1 MRAASA
7 GPRRSQPAPPRRPS
21 SAQLSTDGRLPSS
34 AAARLG
40 RPAISQ
46 KSRSIEEILLQR
58 TAAAAMA
65 SLDAQAQARGRPAGQ
80 KTQLL
85 QFSQLSQLTQMTDL
99 AQSLERATSA
109 PGLRV
114 STPQRPFSAAAA
126 LSRNQL
132 ADGLRVGDGL
142 VVRAQA
148 QRPATSTVRRTMTAP
163 QPPAPQHRAAPQ
175 PQQAAHPPGAS
186 ASSTDGRWPPPA
198 ARESSQAA
206 LLPRSALRRSVTAS
220 RYVDPGREGGEAWA
234 ASRPPAEE
242 VRADPNPYPYPNLT
256 LTLTL
261 TLTLAPTPTPT
272 PTPTLTQAGGARA
285 RGGGRG
291 GQAR

>member
-7 GPRRSQPAPPRRPS
+7 GPRRSQPAPARRPT

-85 QFSQLSQLTQMTDL
+85 QLSQLSQLTQMTDL
-99 AQSLERATSA
+99 AQSLQRATSA

-114 STPQRPFSAAAA
+114 ATPQRPFSAAAA

-132 ADGLRVGDGL
+132 ADSLRAGDVL
-142 VVRAQA
+142 DVRAPA
-148 QRPATSTVRRTMTAP
+148 QRPATSTARRTMAAAHSATP
-163 QPPAPQHRAAPQ
+163 HRAP
-175 PQQAAHPPGAS
+175 PQQAGHPPAGC
-186 ASSTDGRWPPPA
+186 ASSTDGRWPQPA

-206 LLPRSALRRSVTAS
+206 LLPRYALRRSLTAS
-220 RYVDPGREGGEAWA
+220 RYVDPGREGGEARA
-234 ASRPPAEE
+234 ATRLLAEE
-242 VRADPNPYPYPNLT
+242 VRLRAKPSPN
-256 LTLTL
+256 
-261 TLTLAPTPTPT
+261 
-272 PTPTLTQAGGARA
+272 
-285 RGGGRG
+285 
-291 GQAR
+291 

>member
-1 MRAASA
+1 MADIAPPPPLPSHPARRAGKFSSEAVSCGYSLACGGFRTMRAASA
-7 GPRRSQPAPPRRPS
+7 GPRRSQPAPARRPS
-21 SAQLSTDGRLPSS
+21 SAQLSMDGRLPSS

-40 RPAISQ
+40 RPAINQ

-99 AQSLERATSA
+99 AQSLQRATSA

-114 STPQRPFSAAAA
+114 ATPQRPFSAAAA

-132 ADGLRVGDGL
+132 ADSLRAGDAL
-142 VVRAQA
+142 DVRAPA
-148 QRPATSTVRRTMTAP
+148 QRPATSTARRTMAAAHSATP
-163 QPPAPQHRAAPQ
+163 EHRAP
-175 PQQAAHPPGAS
+175 PQQAGHPPAGC
-186 ASSTDGRWPPPA
+186 ASSTDGRWPQPA

-206 LLPRSALRRSVTAS
+206 LLPRSALRRSLTAG
-220 RYVDPGREGGEAWA
+220 RYVDPGREGGEAREA
-234 ASRPPAEE
+234 TRLLAEQ
-242 VRADPNPYPYPNLT
+242 VRLRAKPNPN
-256 LTLTL
+256 
-261 TLTLAPTPTPT
+261 
-272 PTPTLTQAGGARA
+272 
-285 RGGGRG
+285 
-291 GQAR
+291 

>member
-1 MRAASA
+1 MVAAPTPRSLPPRAPSWQVSSEAVSCGYSLGRGGFHTMRAASA
-7 GPRRSQPAPPRRPS
+7 GPQRSQPARRPS
-21 SAQLSTDGRLPSS
+21 SAQLSMDGRLPSS

-40 RPAISQ
+40 RPAINQ

-99 AQSLERATSA
+99 AQSLQRATSA

-114 STPQRPFSAAAA
+114 ATPQRPFSAAAA

-132 ADGLRVGDGL
+132 ADSLRAGDAL
-142 VVRAQA
+142 DVRAPA
-148 QRPATSTVRRTMTAP
+148 QRPATSTVRRTTAHSATP
-163 QPPAPQHRAAPQ
+163 EHRAP
-175 PQQAAHPPGAS
+175 PQQAGRPPAGPAP
-186 ASSTDGRWPPPA
+186 STDGRWPQPA

-206 LLPRSALRRSVTAS
+206 LLPRSAMRRSLTAG
-220 RYVDPGREGGEAWA
+220 RYVDPGREGGEARA
-234 ASRPPAEE
+234 AARLLAEE
-242 VRADPNPYPYPNLT
+242 VRL
-256 LTLTL
+256 
-261 TLTLAPTPTPT
+261 
-272 PTPTLTQAGGARA
+272 RA
-285 RGGGRG
+285 RLNPS
-291 GQAR
+291 

>member
-7 GPRRSQPAPPRRPS
+7 GPLRSQPAPARRPS
-21 SAQLSTDGRLPSS
+21 SAQLSMDGRLPSS

-99 AQSLERATSA
+99 AQSLQRATSA
-109 PGLRV
+109 PGLRFA
-114 STPQRPFSAAAA
+114 TPQRPFSAAAT

-132 ADGLRVGDGL
+132 ADSLRTGDFL
-142 VVRAQA
+142 DVRAPA
-148 QRPATSTVRRTMTAP
+148 QRPATSTARRTMAAAHSATPEHCAP
-163 QPPAPQHRAAPQ
+163 
-175 PQQAAHPPGAS
+175 PQQAGHPPAGC
-186 ASSTDGRWPPPA
+186 ASSTDGRWPQPA

-206 LLPRSALRRSVTAS
+206 LLPRSALRRSLTAS
-220 RYVDPGREGGEAWA
+220 RYVDPGREGGEARA
-234 ASRPPAEE
+234 AARLLAEE
-242 VRADPNPYPYPNLT
+242 VRLRAKPNPISLRTKPN
-256 LTLTL
+256 
-261 TLTLAPTPTPT
+261 PN
-272 PTPTLTQAGGARA
+272 
-285 RGGGRG
+285 
-291 GQAR
+291 

>member
-7 GPRRSQPAPPRRPS
+7 GPRRSQPAPSRRPS

-132 ADGLRVGDGL
+132 VDGLRAGDGL
-142 VVRAQA
+142 DVRARA
-148 QRPATSTVRRTMTAP
+148 QRPATALNARRAIPRSETFALMT
-163 QPPAPQHRAAPQ
+163 APQHRAAPQ
-175 PQQAAHPPGAS
+175 PQQAGHHPPAASAS
-186 ASSTDGRWPPPA
+186 ASSTDGRWPPRATPGGQADTPGGA
-198 ARESSQAA
+198 AR
-206 LLPRSALRRSVTAS
+206 RSALTKRLSVTAN
-220 RYVDPGREGGEAWA
+220 RFVDPRREGGEAWA
-234 ASRPPAEE
+234 AAYKGPLSAEE
-242 VRADPNPYPYPNLT
+242 QHASELRESIER
-256 LTLTL
+256 
-261 TLTLAPTPTPT
+261 LAYQLHRMEGVTSTMTP
-272 PTPTLTQAGGARA
+272 G
-285 RGGGRG
+285 
-291 GQAR
+291 